1 MEKLIGFSLFEIAN
15 EINVNE
21 QLMGNQED
29 ASKLLGIILLD
40 SIKALRQFRGIADS
54 MISRDERI
62 KYQYGNQ
69 LKDAL
74 NDVRSFIGPISS
86 PFFDDAIKEVDDLGK
101 DLASKI
107 KFCPFRD
114 AQLKNRPWVTKDLT
128 PKMLIRRLLRIVNDY
143 SALQSEIENIRDID
157 FETSGFN
164 VTPWDDIIHTM
175 E

>member
-74 NDVRSFIGPISS
+74 NDVKSFIGPISS
-86 PFFDDAIKEVDDLGK
+86 PFL
-101 DLASKI
+101 
-107 KFCPFRD
+107 
-114 AQLKNRPWVTKDLT
+114 
-128 PKMLIRRLLRIVNDY
+128 MMLLRK
-143 SALQSEIENIRDID
+143 
-157 FETSGFN
+157 
-164 VTPWDDIIHTM
+164 
-175 E
+175 